1 MSFPAYKGCCKD
13 AVKGEDMY
21 EQGWLEHWSEQFQS
35 PFYVLDDK
43 RLVDNYQRMERAF
56 SSRYDRLIIAYSYK
70 TNYLPHLCRKLHE
83 LGAYAEVV
91 SRLEYDL
98 AQSFGVQPKQI
109 VFNGPLKR
117 EEDIILAL
125 DGEAIVNLDSFSE
138 IPSVIRYAKR
148 HGQKEVKIGLRVNFD
163 LSVNGES
170 PLQNGYEVSRFG
182 FCVENGNFERAIR
195 ELSQSPNIRVV
206 GLHGHFSTNRSLGV
220 YEQITQELCFLAREY
235 LKGSLEYIDVGG
247 GMYGELPASFGNKI
261 APSYEDYA
269 EMITAV
275 MKKELLPYGLHP
287 VLIVEPGISLV
298 ADAVHFA
305 CRVVDVKENRGVRFV
320 LVDGSVHNVKP
331 TMHKHPLPVELITAR
346 EDDHDPVGTYH
357 VVGYTCMEKDY
368 LVENGRGRL
377 PQPGDFLVFGH
388 VGAYTIVFQPPFIQA
403 RPPIIAFGPRGVVVA
418 REKETLDQFCPE
430 PSYQFTPFRE

>member
-1 MSFPAYKGCCKD
+1 
-13 AVKGEDMY
+13 MY
-21 EQGWLEHWSEQFQS
+21 EQEWLKRWSDQFQS

-43 RLVDNYQRMERAF
+43 RLEDNYQRMERAF
-56 SSRYDRLIIAYSYK
+56 SSRYDRVVIAYSYK
-70 TNYLPHLCRKLHE
+70 TNYLPYLCRKLHE

-98 AQSFGVQPKQI
+98 ACSLGVEPKNI
-109 VFNGPLKR
+109 VFNGPIKR

-125 DGEAIVNLDSFSE
+125 DGEGIVNLDSFSE
-138 IPSVIRYAKR
+138 IPSVIQYAKR
-148 HGQKEVKIGLRVNFD
+148 HVQKEVKIGLRANFD

-182 FCVENGNFERAIR
+182 FCVENGNFERAVR
-195 ELSQSPNIRVV
+195 ELSQSPNIRIV

-235 LKGSLEYIDVGG
+235 LKDSLEYIDVGG

-261 APSYEDYA
+261 TPSFEDYA
-269 EMITAV
+269 DVITGV
-275 MKKELLPYGLHP
+275 MKKELLPCGLHP
-287 VLIVEPGISLV
+287 LLIVEPGISMV
-298 ADAVHFA
+298 ADTVHFV

-331 TMHKHPLPVELITAR
+331 TMHKHTLPVELISAR
-346 EDDHDPVGTYH
+346 EDDHDPVGTFH

-388 VGAYTIVFQPPFIQA
+388 VGAYTIVFQPPFIQV
-403 RPPIIAFGPRGVVVA
+403 RPPIIALSHQGVVVA

-430 PSYQFTPFRE
+430 PPYRFTPFKE